1 MMFGVG
7 MIFYDAKNWL
17 GWLLAGGALV
27 ALIFGVISSLHFSFQ
42 SMTAFNLI
50 IILVLAMGG
59 TGLFLRSLKS
69 F

>member
-1 MMFGVG
+1 MKFWIG

-27 ALIFGVISSLHFSFQ
+27 ALIFGEISSRHFSFQ

-50 IILVLAMGG
+50 IILVLSVGG
-59 TGLFLRSLKS
+59 IGLFLR
-69 F
+69 